1 MANFWT
7 DKRVL
12 VTGSAGFLGCWLC
25 NILVENGACVTGLD
39 IEIKPKSN
47 FYNFNLKK
55 RIKQLH
61 VDVTNYALLRK
72 IFSQEEPE
80 IVFHLA
86 AQPLVTLANK
96 NPLPTF
102 ENNIKGTWNVLEAAR
117 NSRSMN
123 GVVVASSDKAYG
135 IHETLPYTEDA
146 PLRGAYPYDVS
157 KSAADLI
164 TQAYS
169 KTYGLP
175 VGITRSG
182 NFYGGGDLYFD
193 RIVPG
198 TIKSLIFDEAPIIR
212 SDGRFVRD
220 YIYIKDVANA
230 YMLLAKKLKQVR
242 GEAFNLTTEEPLD
255 VLALV
260 STISRLMGKQHLK
273 PSILN
278 IAKAEIR
285 EQYLSGKKAR
295 ELLDWSA
302 KYSLG
307 ESLKETITWYK
318 QYFDKGFGKEE
329 KKKK

>member
-1 MANFWT
+1 MNFWT

-12 VTGSAGFLGCWLC
+12 VTGSAGFLGCWLS
-25 NILVENGACVTGLD
+25 NILVENGAHVTGLD
-39 IEIKPKSN
+39 IDIKPRSN
-47 FYNFNLKK
+47 FYNFGLKK
-55 RIKQLH
+55 KIKQLH
-61 VDVTNYALLRK
+61 VDVTNYTLLRK
-72 IFSQEEPE
+72 TFSKEEPE

-86 AQPLVTLANK
+86 AQPLVTIANK

-102 ENNIKGTWNVLEAAR
+102 ENNIKGTWNLLEAAR
-117 NSRSMN
+117 NAGSVY
-123 GVVVASSDKAYG
+123 GVVVASTDKAYG
-135 IHETLPYTEDA
+135 VHEKLPYTEDA
-146 PLRGAYPYDVS
+146 PLHGAYPYDVS
-157 KSAADLI
+157 KSAADLLA
-164 TQAYS
+164 QAYF

-220 YIYIKDVANA
+220 YIYIKDIANA
-230 YMLLAKKLKQVR
+230 YMILAKKLRHVR
-242 GEAFNLTTEEPLD
+242 GEAFNLSTEEPLN

-260 STISRLMGKQHLK
+260 SMISRLMGKQHLK
-273 PSILN
+273 PSVLN

-285 EQYLSGKKAR
+285 EQYLSGEKAR
-295 ELLDWSA
+295 NLLGWSA
-302 KYSLG
+302 KYSLE

-318 QYFDKGFGKEE
+318 QYFGEKAE
-329 KKKK
+329 KKKQK